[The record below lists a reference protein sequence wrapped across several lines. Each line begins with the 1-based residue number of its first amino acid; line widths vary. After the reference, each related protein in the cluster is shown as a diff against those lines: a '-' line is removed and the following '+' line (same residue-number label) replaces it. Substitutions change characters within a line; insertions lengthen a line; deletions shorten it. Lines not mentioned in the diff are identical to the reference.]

1 MHAMVL
7 KILFIPPGT
16 FGKVASNILVLIKQ
30 YNNRI
35 TLIITTNNNF
45 IC

>member
-7 KILFIPPGT
+7 KILVIPPGT
-16 FGKVASNILVLIKQ
+16 YGKVASNILVLIKQ

-35 TLIITTNNNF
+35 TLTSTTNNDF